1 MLVQNYAGR
10 WPFHQAR
17 WFCLSASR
25 FRKHRRTSKTIL
37 DSYIL
42 SKMIVEST
50 TASLT
55 CPPSQP
61 QAQAQQPPWRPPN
74 TFHLAAQ
81 DTIRQKLYRSRF
93 LKIFWSIPSAA
104 NSPQEMGEI
113 QTNGIRRRHSAEH
126 SRCLTKTVQFLEF
139 PGFELNLNSCI
150 KKDDQI
156 LTDSTRDWKDL
167 NQLNKFN
174 ETYRLKPRRQAKL
187 YRSWVTDT

>member
-1 MLVQNYAGR
+1 MLVQNYVGR

-25 FRKHRRTSKTIL
+25 FRKHQRTSKTIL

-55 CPPSQP
+55 CPS
-61 QAQAQQPPWRPPN
+61 QQPPWRPPN

-104 NSPQEMGEI
+104 NSPQEKGKI
-113 QTNGIRRRHSAEH
+113 QNDGTRRKHSAEH
-126 SRCLTKTVQFLEF
+126 SRCLTETVQFLEF
-139 PGFELNLNSCI
+139 PGFELNLHSCI
-150 KKDDQI
+150 QKDDRI

-167 NQLNKFN
+167 NQLNKSPN
-174 ETYRLKPRRQAKL
+174 ITYRLKPRRQAKL

>member
-1 MLVQNYAGR
+1 
-10 WPFHQAR
+10 
-17 WFCLSASR
+17 
-25 FRKHRRTSKTIL
+25 
-37 DSYIL
+37 
-42 SKMIVEST
+42 MIVEST

-55 CPPSQP
+55 CP
-61 QAQAQQPPWRPPN
+61 QAQQPPWRPPN

-113 QTNGIRRRHSAEH
+113 QTYGIRRKHSAEH
-126 SRCLTKTVQFLEF
+126 SRCLTETVQFLEF

-156 LTDSTRDWKDL
+156 LTDSIRDWKDL
-167 NQLNKFN
+167 NQLNKSKYNLSTKAASPSKTVQILGHWYLRTWSPLPECLTKF
-174 ETYRLKPRRQAKL
+174 YMVSMVHL
-187 YRSWVTDT
+187 

>member
-1 MLVQNYAGR
+1 MLVQNYVGR

-55 CPPSQP
+55 CPPPSP
-61 QAQAQQPPWRPPN
+61 AS
-74 TFHLAAQ
+74 LAAAQHVPPGCTSHHQAKTVQIEIPQ
-81 DTIRQKLYRSRF
+81 DF
-93 LKIFWSIPSAA
+93 LIPSAA

-113 QTNGIRRRHSAEH
+113 QTYGIRRKHSAEH
-126 SRCLTKTVQFLEF
+126 SRCLTETAQFLEF
-139 PGFELNLNSCI
+139 PGFGLNLNSCI

-156 LTDSTRDWKDL
+156 LTDSTRD
-167 NQLNKFN
+167 
-174 ETYRLKPRRQAKL
+174 
-187 YRSWVTDT
+187 